1 MATLSVQTSA
11 ADYDTWKSVFEAN
24 EGLRRGHGATGHRV
38 LSSGN
43 DALVLV
49 DFPDESSAKAMQSD
63 PDLRAAFQKA
73 GLQSTPNMRIW
84 TESEQ
89 AQY

>member
-1 MATLSVQTSA
+1 MTTLAVQTSA
-11 ADYDTWKSVFEAN
+11 TDYGTWKNVFEAN
-24 EGLRRGHGATGHRV
+24 ESLRRGHGAIGHRV
-38 LSSGN
+38 LSNGN

-49 DFPDESSAKAMQSD
+49 DFPDESSARAMQSD
-63 PDLRAAFQKA
+63 PALRAAFQEA
-73 GLQSTPNMRIW
+73 GLQGPPDMRIW